1 MKTDLELEQAVK
13 KTASSDPEDATR
25 CVHAGEERHSKAAP
39 LTTSTVQTSVFALA
53 NVEELRRISEG
64 KSSAYIYTRY
74 ANPTT
79 RVAERKI
86 AALEGA
92 EDCLVTASGMAA
104 AMSALLALCRS
115 GDEIVAMHDLYGGT
129 TKLFEKVFSR
139 FGVTTHFV
147 PFHDIEHIESY
158 FSKKTAVLFLE
169 SPTNPTLRCVDLD
182 KLAKIGHR
190 FGATVVVDN
199 TFATPILQK
208 PLSLGCDVS
217 YHSATKFLG
226 GHSDLVAGAVCGSK
240 EFIQRAREMMILSGG
255 SLDPGASYLLIRG
268 LKTLELRVER
278 GCENAERIAI
288 ALSRNPK
295 VARVMFPGLP
305 NDGAHEIARQ
315 QMSDFGMVVAID
327 LHDGKAAETV
337 IDSLKLWAL
346 ANSLGGVESTVSYP
360 ILSSHVGLSA
370 EQLRLMDVSAATVR
384 LSVGIESADD
394 LIADLQQALA
404 RC

>member
-25 CVHAGEERHSKAAP
+25 CVHAGEERHSKSAP
-39 LTTSTVQTSVFALA
+39 LATSTVQTSVFALS

-64 KSSAYIYTRY
+64 KSSAYMYTRY

-92 EDCLVTASGMAA
+92 EDCVVTSSGTSA
-104 AMSALLALCRS
+104 AMSALLALCKA
-115 GDEIVAMHDLYGGT
+115 GDEIVAMQDLYGGT

-139 FGVTTHFV
+139 FGVTTRFV
-147 PFHDIEHIESY
+147 PFRDIDRIETY
-158 FSKKTAVLFLE
+158 FSKKTAVLFVE
-169 SPTNPTLRCVDLD
+169 SPTNPTLRCADLA
-182 KLAKIGHR
+182 KLADIGHR

-226 GHSDLVAGAVCGSK
+226 GHSDLVAGGVCGSK
-240 EFIQRAREMMILSGG
+240 EFIQRAREMMVMTGG

-278 GCENAERIAI
+278 ACENAERIAI

-295 VARVMFPGLP
+295 IARVMFPGLP
-305 NDGAHEIARQ
+305 GDPSHEIARQ
-315 QMSDFGMVVAID
+315 QMSDFGM
-327 LHDGKAAETV
+327 LLCLELRDGKAAETF
-337 IDSLKLWAL
+337 IDGLKLWAL
-346 ANSLGGVESTVSYP
+346 ATSLGGVESTVSYP
-360 ILSSHVGLSA
+360 ILSSHAGMSA
-370 EQLRLMDVSAATVR
+370 EQLASMDVSAATVR

>member
-1 MKTDLELEQAVK
+1 
-13 KTASSDPEDATR
+13 
-25 CVHAGEERHSKAAP
+25 
-39 LTTSTVQTSVFALA
+39 
-53 NVEELRRISEG
+53 
-64 KSSAYIYTRY
+64 
-74 ANPTT
+74 
-79 RVAERKI
+79 
-86 AALEGA
+86 
-92 EDCLVTASGMAA
+92 
-104 AMSALLALCRS
+104 
-115 GDEIVAMHDLYGGT
+115 
-129 TKLFEKVFSR
+129 
-139 FGVTTHFV
+139 
-147 PFHDIEHIESY
+147 
-158 FSKKTAVLFLE
+158 
-169 SPTNPTLRCVDLD
+169 
-182 KLAKIGHR
+182 
-190 FGATVVVDN
+190 
-199 TFATPILQK
+199 
-208 PLSLGCDVS
+208 
-217 YHSATKFLG
+217 
-226 GHSDLVAGAVCGSK
+226 
-240 EFIQRAREMMILSGG
+240 MMILSGG

-278 GCENAERIAI
+278 GCENAERIAL

-327 LHDGKAAETV
+327 LHDGRAAETF